1 MARSRSLVVFPL
13 IIVACSVLGGVYGPN
28 LASSAAAASSEDDVK
43 ASVNNFT
50 RVYALVEQN
59 FAEPLDAEKAI
70 YKGAIPGML
79 RTLDPHSNY
88 YDPREF
94 KVMREDQHGR
104 YFGVGMAIGLSR
116 TGSGRTICIS
126 PFPGSP
132 AYKAGIRPGDE
143 ILAVDDQPTDKLSMS
158 EIADRLKGPRG
169 THVKV
174 TIGRAGS
181 DVPLAFDLVRDEIP
195 RKTVQEAFWYKPG
208 IAYLDVNSFNDNT
221 SREVDDSLRTLGEDS
236 IKGLIL
242 DLRGNP
248 GGLLNEGVAVA
259 GRFLRKGQVVV
270 SHRGRASGEKPHT
283 ARNGN
288 GSHDYP
294 VVVLVDGYSASA
306 AEIVAGA
313 LQDHD
318 RAWILGENTFGKG
331 LVQTVFPLSED
342 SGLALT
348 TARYYTPSG
357 RLIQRDY
364 SNISFYDYYF
374 NKNTDSK
381 NLNDAKSTD
390 SGRLVYGGGGI
401 TPDEKYTPPKFDAF
415 QMAVRRKWAFFNFVS
430 KYRGAHDT
438 KLAKG
443 WEPDSIIVEGFHE
456 FLLQQA
462 IPFTE
467 ADFAQHQDWIKSEL
481 RREMYSSALS
491 SDDSQRL
498 TVETDPEMV
507 KAVEAMPKARALL
520 ENAKR
525 ILAQRAAKSN

>member
-1 MARSRSLVVFPL
+1 MARSRSLVYYPL
-13 IIVACSVLGGVYGPN
+13 IVLACSVLGGVYGPSFTN
-28 LASSAAAASSEDDVK
+28 SAAAASAEDDVS
-43 ASVNNFT
+43 ASLNHFS

-59 FAEPLDAEKAI
+59 FADAPDPEKAI

-79 RTLDPHSNY
+79 RTLDPHSSF

-94 KVMREDQHGR
+94 KVLREDQHGR
-104 YFGVGMAIGLSR
+104 YFGVGMVIGPSR

-143 ILAVDDQPTDKLSMS
+143 VLAVDGQPADKLTMS
-158 EIADRLKGPRG
+158 EIADRLKGARG

-174 TIGRAGS
+174 TMGRAGV
-181 DVPLAFDLVRDEIP
+181 DAPLSFDLVRDEIP
-195 RKTVQEAFWYKPG
+195 RKTVGDAFWYRPG
-208 IAYLDVNSFNDNT
+208 IAYLDINSFNDNT
-221 SREVDDSLRTLGEDS
+221 SREMEDALRSLGEEN
-236 IKGLIL
+236 IRGLVL
-242 DLRGNP
+242 DLRSDP
-248 GGLLNEGVAVA
+248 GGLLNEAVAVA
-259 GRFLRKGQVVV
+259 GRFLRRDQVVV
-270 SHRGRASGEKPHT
+270 SHRGRASGDKPHK

-288 GSHDYP
+288 GNYDYP
-294 VVVLVDGYSASA
+294 IVILVDGQTASA

-331 LVQTVFPLSED
+331 LVQTVYPLSED

-374 NKNTDSK
+374 NKKTDEK

-401 TPDEKYTPPKFDAF
+401 APDEKYDPPKLDAF
-415 QMAVRRKWAFFNFVS
+415 QTAVYRKWAFFNFIS
-430 KYRGAHDT
+430 KYRGSHNAR
-438 KLAKG
+438 LVKG
-443 WEPDSIIVEGFHE
+443 WEPDPELLEAFRE
-456 FLLQQA
+456 FLIQQGVS
-462 IPFTE
+462 FTE
-467 ADFAQHQDWIKSEL
+467 ADFAQHQDWLKREL
-481 RREMYSSALS
+481 RREMYSSAFS
-491 SDDSQRL
+491 IDDAQRL
-498 TVETDPEMV
+498 TIETDPQMV
-507 KAVEAMPKARALL
+507 RAVEAMPKARALL